1 VIAFNAAFES
11 KLRRIKVMLVSE
23 KDAQQSLGAAGA
35 ASGVGSGGSGG
46 GGGSAGDAIDEMGS
60 GVTAEGIPVE
70 VEDRRRYQTEA
81 AIVRIMK
88 ARKTLVHNELIAEV
102 MRQLSHL
109 FSPTVQVRP
118 NRPPHRLCPL
128 PFPPRSL
135 TTPTSSCRL
144 SPAAVDP
151 QMHRTAHRA
160 RLHPARPGGLAAV
173 QLRRLGLTA
182 PNHRPL
188 PHVPRPRPGPAAW
201 SAQII
206 RFLLRTE
213 PQR

>member
-1 VIAFNAAFES
+1 MIAFNAAFES

-35 ASGVGSGGSGG
+35 ASGGCGGAG

-118 NRPPHRLCPL
+118 NPPTDRLCRFPL
-128 PFPPRSL
+128 VL
-135 TTPTSSCRL
+135 
-144 SPAAVDP
+144 
-151 QMHRTAHRA
+151 
-160 RLHPARPGGLAAV
+160 
-173 QLRRLGLTA
+173 
-182 PNHRPL
+182 
-188 PHVPRPRPGPAAW
+188 
-201 SAQII
+201 
-206 RFLLRTE
+206 
-213 PQR
+213 